1 MDVSEMRQEVSMGRR
16 TATAA
21 ALCAAVVLGALCVSA
36 QTADEI
42 LDEIEDLFSIGADD
56 AGGIL
61 ATMVLHNDYPG
72 DVSSDYSLAVFGLTD
87 VDSTKPEDADETTY
101 LLMLFLGGDEHGSI
115 LLLKTPE
122 DETLDSQMWF
132 YLPALGMTKEIVS
145 DEDQSRSFAGSSMS
159 YGDLGSTGDL
169 RDDYDA
175 TILRED
181 TMGVADETFDV
192 WVLELLA
199 KPDADADYGRILLW
213 VSKGDY
219 LTLRME
225 SYGDSDVLEDTM
237 EFRALGEFE
246 GDRLPEVIYSV
257 DLKDETSTTVTI
269 SDTRRP
275 DAPLSLDFFDPASFG
290 ELNPSVYGF

>member
-1 MDVSEMRQEVSMGRR
+1 MGRR

-21 ALCAAVVLGALCVSA
+21 ALCAVVALGALCVSA

-213 VSKGDY
+213 VSQGDY
-219 LTLRME
+219 LMLRME
-225 SYGDSDVLEDTM
+225 SFGDSDVLEDTM

-275 DAPLSLDFFDPASFG
+275 DTPLSLDFFDPASFG